1 MCYPCPRSELLPMS
15 PVAQGGNVT
24 LDRLVP
30 PHPTCFAS
38 LASRPLPAGER
49 SSKRRA
55 LADQRPP
62 SLQRRQRAH
71 PGDERVE
78 IRLGELAEVD
88 VARHRRL
95 EGAAVAS
102 DPLRER
108 ALDLV
113 VAPLADAGGGMRRDV
128 RRARRAPR
136 VLEFISSPAPPVHV

>member
-1 MCYPCPRSELLPMS
+1 MCDTLQFARSELGTLPLPGGGRGAVSGKCLSIGLS
-15 PVAQGGNVT
+15 PLT
-24 LDRLVP
+24 RL
-30 PHPTCFAS
+30 AS
-38 LASRPLPAGER
+38 LCSQVDLSPPGER

-108 ALDLV
+108 ALGLLV
-113 VAPLADAGGGMRRDV
+113 ARLAGAGGRMG
-128 RRARRAPR
+128 ACG
-136 VLEFISSPAPPVHV
+136 